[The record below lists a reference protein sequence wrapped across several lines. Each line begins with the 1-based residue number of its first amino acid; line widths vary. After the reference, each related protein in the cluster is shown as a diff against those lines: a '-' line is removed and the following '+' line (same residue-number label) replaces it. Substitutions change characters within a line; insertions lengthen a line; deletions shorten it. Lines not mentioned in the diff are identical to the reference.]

1 MWTAAALPARVY
13 RAARK
18 FPRRRAAACTQRRPL
33 GTALHYGLES
43 AIDFHFPAGAIIDCL
58 LFKDSSA
65 QAIAFDDISD
75 HVGQPDRFIWVE
87 LKSPDTRTITRLGD
101 ELGLHALALED
112 AISTHQRSKLE
123 EYDKHVFIA
132 TRTVQLWESRMEL
145 GETHLFVG
153 SNYVIA
159 IRHDNGAGYQRVT
172 DRLQRRPNG
181 IKAGTPY
188 ALYLVL
194 DLIVDQFRPV
204 IEGMQDRFQSLESLL
219 MRGEKSGRDTLERLY
234 AMKRDLTLLRDVAEP
249 MQDITQDLIR
259 LHPALSPKELK
270 AYYRD
275 IHDHAIRVS
284 AAIDRLRMSTS
295 DAMQFHLASLSLK
308 QNESVQK
315 LAGWGALL
323 ALPTVVFS
331 LYGMNF
337 EVMPELEWP
346 WAYPALLLT
355 TAVAVGMLYR
365 RLKRRG
371 WI

>member
-1 MWTAAALPARVY
+1 MEL
-13 RAARK
+13 RA
-18 FPRRRAAACTQRRPL
+18 
-33 GTALHYGLES
+33 
-43 AIDFHFPAGAIIDCL
+43 
-58 LFKDSSA
+58 
-65 QAIAFDDISD
+65 
-75 HVGQPDRFIWVE
+75 
-87 LKSPDTRTITRLGD
+87 PDTATIEGLGK

-112 AISTHQRSKLE
+112 AISTHQRPKLE
-123 EYDKHVFIA
+123 EYDRHVFIA
-132 TRTVQLWESRMEL
+132 ARTVQMWESRMEM

-153 SNYVIA
+153 SNYVVA
-159 IRHDNGAGYQRVT
+159 IRHDTASGFQRVS
-172 DRLQRRPNG
+172 DRLQRCPPGIRPG
-181 IKAGTPY
+181 VPY

-194 DLIVDQFRPV
+194 DLIVDRFRPV
-204 IEGMQDRFQSLESLL
+204 IESMQDRFQSLESQLTSGA
-219 MRGEKSGRDTLERLY
+219 RTGRDTLEKLY
-234 AMKRDLTLLRDVAEP
+234 GMKRDLTLLRDIAEP

-259 LHPALSPKELK
+259 VHPNLCIRELK

-275 IHDHAIRVS
+275 IYDHAVRVS
-284 AAIDRLRMSTS
+284 AAIDRLRIATS

-337 EVMPELEWP
+337 EFMPELKWP
-346 WAYPALLLT
+346 WAYPVLLGVT
-355 TAVAVGMLYR
+355 GVAVVVLHR

>member
-1 MWTAAALPARVY
+1 MP
-13 RAARK
+13 
-18 FPRRRAAACTQRRPL
+18 P
-33 GTALHYGLES
+33 E
-43 AIDFHFPAGAIIDCL
+43 AIIDCL
-58 LFKDSSA
+58 LFQDAKA
-65 QAIAFDDISD
+65 RAIAFDDISD
-75 HVGQPDRFIWVE
+75 HVGRPDRFIWLE
-87 LKSPDTRTITRLGD
+87 LKSPDSQTIARLGN

-123 EYDKHVFIA
+123 EYDGHVFIA
-132 TRTVQLWESRMEL
+132 TRTAQLWESRLEL

-153 SNYVIA
+153 SNFVVA
-159 IRHDNGAGYQRVT
+159 IRHDSGSGYQRISE
-172 DRLQRRPNG
+172 RLQRCPNG
-181 IKAGTPY
+181 IKAATPY

-204 IEGMQDRFQSLESLL
+204 IEGMQERFQSLESQL
-219 MRGEKSGRDTLERLY
+219 MSGARRGRGMLEQLY
-234 AMKRDLTLLRDVAEP
+234 AMKRELAALRDAAEP
-249 MQDITQDLIR
+249 MQEITQNLIR
-259 LHPALSPKELK
+259 LHPELSTKELR

-275 IHDHAIRVS
+275 IHDHAVRVS
-284 AAIDRLRMSTS
+284 AAIDHLRVSTS
-295 DAMQFHLASLSLK
+295 DAMQFHLASLSVK

-337 EVMPELEWP
+337 DYMPELKWP

-355 TAVAVGMLYR
+355 TGISMLVLYR

>member
-1 MWTAAALPARVY
+1 LLP
-13 RAARK
+13 
-18 FPRRRAAACTQRRPL
+18 
-33 GTALHYGLES
+33 GN
-43 AIDFHFPAGAIIDCL
+43 IIDCL
-58 LFKDSSA
+58 LFHDSKA
-65 QAIAFDDISD
+65 QAIPLDDISD

-87 LKSPDTRTITRLGD
+87 LKSPDSQTITRLGD

-112 AISTHQRSKLE
+112 AISTHQRPKLE
-123 EYDKHVFIA
+123 EYEGHVFIA

-145 GETHLFVG
+145 GETHVFVG
-153 SNYVIA
+153 SNYVVA
-159 IRHDNGAGYQRVT
+159 IRHDSGSGYQQVS
-172 DRLQRRPNG
+172 DRLQRPPNG
-181 IKAGTPY
+181 IKAAAPY

-204 IEGMQDRFQSLESLL
+204 IESMQERFQSLESQLISSAKL
-219 MRGEKSGRDTLERLY
+219 GRDMLERLY
-234 AMKRDLTLLRDVAEP
+234 AMKRDLTALRDAAEP
-249 MQDITQDLIR
+249 MQDITQNLIR
-259 LHPALSPKELK
+259 LHPELSTRELK

-275 IHDHAIRVS
+275 IHDHAVRVS

-295 DAMQFHLASLSLK
+295 DAMQFHLASLSVK

-337 EVMPELEWP
+337 EIMPELKWP
-346 WAYPALLLT
+346 WAYPALLLAT
-355 TAVAVGMLYR
+355 GAAMLMLHR
-365 RLKRRG
+365 SLKRRG

>member
-1 MWTAAALPARVY
+1 MP
-13 RAARK
+13 
-18 FPRRRAAACTQRRPL
+18 P
-33 GTALHYGLES
+33 E
-43 AIDFHFPAGAIIDCL
+43 AIIDCL
-58 LFKDSSA
+58 LFQDAKA
-65 QAIAFDDISD
+65 RAIAFDDISD
-75 HVGQPDRFIWVE
+75 HVGRPDRFIWIE
-87 LKSPDTRTITRLGD
+87 LKSPDSQTIARLGD

-123 EYDKHVFIA
+123 EYDGHVFIA
-132 TRTVQLWESRMEL
+132 TRTAQLWESRLEL

-153 SNYVIA
+153 SNFVVA
-159 IRHDNGAGYQRVT
+159 IRHDSGSGYQRISE
-172 DRLQRRPNG
+172 RLQRCPNG
-181 IKAGTPY
+181 IKAATPY

-204 IEGMQDRFQSLESLL
+204 IEGMQERFQSLESQL
-219 MRGEKSGRDTLERLY
+219 MSGARRGRDMLEQLY
-234 AMKRDLTLLRDVAEP
+234 AMKRELAALRDAAEP
-249 MQDITQDLIR
+249 MQEITQNLIR
-259 LHPALSPKELK
+259 LHPELSTKELR

-275 IHDHAIRVS
+275 IHDHAVRVS
-284 AAIDRLRMSTS
+284 AAIDHLRVSTS
-295 DAMQFHLASLSLK
+295 DAMQFHLAALSVK

-337 EVMPELEWP
+337 DYMPELKWP
-346 WAYPALLLT
+346 WAYPALLLAT
-355 TAVAVGMLYR
+355 GVSVLVLYR